1 MGQITPDQLQALL
14 GYASRQLGMS
24 PEALAKTVQ
33 SGGIGSLL
41 GNVSPENARKISALI
56 GDTQQA
62 ERFLSSPEVRQAL
75 GKLLGGSEQRG

>member
-1 MGQITPDQLQALL
+1 MSRITPDQMQALL
-14 GYASRQLGMS
+14 GYASRQLGMT
-24 PEALAKTVQ
+24 PDELAKTVQ

-41 GNVSPENARKISALI
+41 GNVSPENAKKIGALI

-62 ERFLSSPEVRQAL
+62 ERFLNSPEVRQAL